1 MPIVVKVVSEQEWL
15 EWSAKEKKLADAAND
30 DPNKEWPVAELIAR
44 GEKVYAANCVACHQ
58 GSGKG
63 IVGSFPALD
72 GSAIVMGPKGAQI
85 DIMLKGKP
93 GTAMASF
100 AGQLN
105 DVEIA
110 AVINYTRSA
119 WGNQGKGQDPVV
131 TPAEVKAA
139 R

>member
-1 MPIVVKVVSEQEWL
+1 MPIVVNVLSEQDF
-15 EWSAKEKKLADAAND
+15 AKWAEDQKKLLAAAAD
-30 DPNKEWPVAELIAR
+30 DPTKEWTAADLSAR

-63 IVGSFPALD
+63 IVGAFPALD
-72 GSAIVMGPKGAQI
+72 GSKVVMGPKADQI
-85 DIMLKGKP
+85 QVLLKGRQ

-100 AGQLN
+100 ASQLN

-110 AVINYTRSA
+110 AVISFTRGA
-119 WGNQGKGQDPVV
+119 WGNAGKGQDPVV
-131 TPAEVKAA
+131 QPADVKAA

>member
-1 MPIVVKVVSEQEWL
+1 
-15 EWSAKEKKLADAAND
+15 
-30 DPNKEWPVAELIAR
+30 
-44 GEKVYAANCVACHQ
+44 
-58 GSGKG
+58 
-63 IVGSFPALD
+63 
-72 GSAIVMGPKGAQI
+72 
-85 DIMLKGKP
+85 
-93 GTAMASF
+93 MASF